1 MEGSKLLI
9 VGLVLAIC
17 ALIFQV
23 IGLASPYWIAL
34 EVNSWKINFGLLK
47 YCFQI
52 PTSLGD
58 TTTCL
63 DTTEQIKEGIWL
75 NAFFISHIFFYV
87 TKKYIFTEMKL
98 LIISDCYIIYVI
110 PLWCIF
116 LSFLFFYTNRYS
128 NFWRKN
134 NSFYR
139 LVGCCKGDEHSG
151 IDCTFNIGSD
161 DNVEIVCHE
170 GEQDSS
176 ICGDLHGLCWR

>member
-58 TTTCL
+58 TKTCL

-75 NAFFISHIFFYV
+75 NAFFIYYFF
-87 TKKYIFTEMKL
+87 
-98 LIISDCYIIYVI
+98 
-110 PLWCIF
+110 
-116 LSFLFFYTNRYS
+116 
-128 NFWRKN
+128 
-134 NSFYR
+134 
-139 LVGCCKGDEHSG
+139 
-151 IDCTFNIGSD
+151 
-161 DNVEIVCHE
+161 
-170 GEQDSS
+170 
-176 ICGDLHGLCWR
+176 LCD